1 MMWRRMA
8 LLASVMIGAA
18 CFGPVVQSAQACPMC
33 KIANEQDSLLP
44 TAYMYS
50 ILFMMGMIFS
60 LAGGVGAMVYFVS
73 RRENAALEAMGQ
85 LGGEFGEAGSL
96 NLLPEGAQPATA

>member
-1 MMWRRMA
+1 MMRRM
-8 LLASVMIGAA
+8 LLTAVLILGCGLA
-18 CFGPVVQSAQACPMC
+18 GPMTSPVQACPMC

-44 TAYMYS
+44 AAYMYS

-60 LAGGVGAMVYFVS
+60 LAGGVGLVVFFVS

-85 LGGEFGEAGSL
+85 FGELGSDGSVSAGM
-96 NLLPEGAQPATA
+96 QRVTA

>member
-1 MMWRRMA
+1 MMGRRLILAMSLMLGVA
-8 LLASVMIGAA
+8 L
-18 CFGPVVQSAQACPMC
+18 FGPMTQPAQACPMC

-60 LAGGVGAMVYFVS
+60 LGGGVGLAVFYIS
-73 RRENAALEAMGQ
+73 RKENAALEAMGQ
-85 LGGEFGEAGSL
+85 FGGELGETGSL
-96 NLLPEGAQPATA
+96 GLLSDGSQPATA

>member
-1 MMWRRMA
+1 MMWRR
-8 LLASVMIGAA
+8 LILAMSLMFGVVL
-18 CFGPVVQSAQACPMC
+18 FGPMTQSAQACPMC

-60 LAGGVGAMVYFVS
+60 LGGGVGLAVFYIS
-73 RRENAALEAMGQ
+73 RNENAALEAMGQ
-85 LGGEFGEAGSL
+85 CGGELGEASRAYA
-96 NLLPEGAQPATA
+96 P

>member
-1 MMWRRMA
+1 MRRLVLSMS
-8 LLASVMIGAA
+8 LLLGVA
-18 CFGPVVQSAQACPMC
+18 CFGPMTQPVQACPMC

-85 LGGEFGEAGSL
+85 LGGEFGESGSL
-96 NLLPEGAQPATA
+96 NLLADGTQPATA